1 MSFCRAPRWTS
12 GPAAMST
19 TRACA
24 ASRGSSA
31 LASVASRL
39 APRRPRATPPPRA
52 SSSDDASTSPWWASL
67 PAVHVLVFNPETDE
81 EALYTTSRRDGDF
94 AANDFVAF
102 ESLQDATRASVRV
115 SDQLGEM
122 PIVDTVDPRVV
133 AFLAER
139 CGYGVDVVPA
149 GTSFEPPAVVI
160 DESGVGKDLETRDA
174 ETRGTE
180 ELAISTVDLQKYLA
194 IGGDLAPMASFDEG
208 ETAKTEDA
216 RRRAASAMR
225 AALTSPARRVRG
237 AVLDVA
243 RAPARSMM
251 TPMRAIQRSV
261 RRAAGAPEGRERLDP
276 LWDEQVP
283 MPSAA
288 QAVYRALI
296 VLAEKRLNE
305 MDD

>member
-1 MSFCRAPRWTS
+1 
-12 GPAAMST
+12 MST
-19 TRACA
+19 TRACVA
-24 ASRGSSA
+24 NRGSSA
-31 LASVASRL
+31 LASGASRL
-39 APRRPRATPPPRA
+39 AARRARATPLPRA
-52 SSSDDASTSPWWASL
+52 SSSEDASTSPWWASL

-102 ESLQDATRASVRV
+102 ESLRAATRASVRV

-122 PIVDTVDPRVV
+122 PIVDTLDPRVV
-133 AFLAER
+133 AFLADR

-149 GTSFEPPAVVI
+149 GAPFEPPAVLI
-160 DESGVGKDLETRDA
+160 DESDALDA
-174 ETRGTE
+174 EATNDDESGRSGTD

-194 IGGDLAPMASFDEG
+194 EGGELAPPAAAEEE
-208 ETAKTEDA
+208 ETAKTRDA
-216 RRRAASAMR
+216 RKRAASAMR
-225 AALTSPARRVRG
+225 AALASPARRVRG
-237 AVLDVA
+237 AVRDAV
-243 RAPARSMM
+243 RAPAQSMM

-276 LWDEQVP
+276 LWDERTP

-305 MDD
+305 MDEQEGANHPEN

>member
-1 MSFCRAPRWTS
+1 
-12 GPAAMST
+12 MST

-24 ASRGSSA
+24 ANRGSST
-31 LASVASRL
+31 LASGASRL
-39 APRRPRATPPPRA
+39 AARRARATPLPRA
-52 SSSDDASTSPWWASL
+52 SSSEDASTSPWWASL

-81 EALYTTSRRDGDF
+81 EALYTPSRRDGDF

-102 ESLQDATRASVRV
+102 ESLRDATRASVRV

-122 PIVDTVDPRVV
+122 PIVDTLDPRVV
-133 AFLAER
+133 AFLADR

-149 GTSFEPPAVVI
+149 GAPFDPPAVLI
-160 DESGVGKDLETRDA
+160 DESDALDA
-174 ETRGTE
+174 EATNDKSGRSGTD

-194 IGGDLAPMASFDEG
+194 GGGELAPPAAAEEEDDGAKS
-208 ETAKTEDA
+208 ETRAKTRDA

-225 AALTSPARRVRG
+225 AALASPARRVRG
-237 AVLDVA
+237 AVRDAA

-251 TPMRAIQRSV
+251 TPMRAIQKSV

-276 LWDEQVP
+276 LWDERTP

-305 MDD
+305 MDEQEGEN

>member
-1 MSFCRAPRWTS
+1 MSD
-12 GPAAMST
+12 PAAMST

-24 ASRGSSA
+24 ANRGSPT
-31 LASVASRL
+31 LASGASRL
-39 APRRPRATPPPRA
+39 AARRARATPLPRA
-52 SSSDDASTSPWWASL
+52 SSSEDASTSPWWASL

-102 ESLQDATRASVRV
+102 ESLRDATRASVRV

-122 PIVDTVDPRVV
+122 PIVDTLDPRVV
-133 AFLAER
+133 AFLADR

-149 GTSFEPPAVVI
+149 GAPFDPPAVLI
-160 DESGVGKDLETRDA
+160 DESDALDA
-174 ETRGTE
+174 EATKGHETD

-194 IGGDLAPMASFDEG
+194 GGGELAPPAAAEEEE
-208 ETAKTEDA
+208 ETKTRVA
-216 RRRAASAMR
+216 RKRAASAMR
-225 AALTSPARRVRG
+225 AALASPARRVRG
-237 AVLDVA
+237 AVRDAV

-276 LWDEQVP
+276 LWDERTP

-305 MDD
+305 MDEQEGEN